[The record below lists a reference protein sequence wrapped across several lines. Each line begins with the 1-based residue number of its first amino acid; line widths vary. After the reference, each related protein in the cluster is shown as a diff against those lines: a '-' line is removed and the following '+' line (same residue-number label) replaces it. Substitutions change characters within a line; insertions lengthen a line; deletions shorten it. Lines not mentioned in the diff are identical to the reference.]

1 MLAKHFFTSFV
12 EIQIED
18 ALKKNHHLQLL
29 YDGNRISEYIGLS
42 KDTWRNTASI
52 SRLIVTVFPLLIRCR
67 GKKEMNG
74 PFHVSFIAL
83 ISPQLEDGMGPR
95 LEKMFMVDQRKL
107 SKLIIVS
114 AVEEFPQNYDG
125 AWADRSV
132 GAHWQKDQR
141 ALQLFLLNNFSS
153 SSVSL

>member
-1 MLAKHFFTSFV
+1 
-12 EIQIED
+12 
-18 ALKKNHHLQLL
+18 
-29 YDGNRISEYIGLS
+29 
-42 KDTWRNTASI
+42 
-52 SRLIVTVFPLLIRCR
+52 
-67 GKKEMNG
+67 MNG

-95 LEKMFMVDQRKL
+95 LEKTFMVDQRKL

-132 GAHWQKDQR
+132 GAH
-141 ALQLFLLNNFSS
+141 
-153 SSVSL
+153 